1 MWYNGFESSKGDEA
15 GSRKCGFLGRKPKKQ
30 DLPDNHEENRLFGDV
45 RRRALTVVGSF
56 SQQIVAISTQLGAA
70 IIPYLFIPRD
80 RLFSPATA
88 QHGETSPAVDGQR
101 SGYIRRQGV

>member
-1 MWYNGFESSKGDEA
+1 M
-15 GSRKCGFLGRKPKKQ
+15 RKCGFLGRKPEKQ
-30 DLPDNHEENRLFGDV
+30 DLPDNHEENRLIGDV

-80 RLFSPATA
+80 RLFFSQDRTTWRN
-88 QHGETSPAVDGQR
+88 Q
-101 SGYIRRQGV
+101 SGR